1 MMSRP
6 ANPEPVFASPRPRR
20 SLRVGRL
27 VAWGLCSVLFVLLA
41 LVFVGGVRRP
51 ADPMCAGRRLS
62 AWLADLVSPDGLAR
76 GAATNAI
83 RRIGTNAV
91 PALTAQ
97 LATPDPV
104 LGRSATDAR
113 NYLPRGLWVF
123 AMRLAQPRAGLER
136 RWQAAAGLAAL
147 GAEAAPAVPAL
158 ARAVHDPDPR
168 VSAAAIEALRGVR
181 PAGLIA
187 MVGALSTTNA
197 TLFAQLCSAIGRCGP
212 DAALVATQ
220 LVAVLPDAP
229 PIWRPHL
236 HAALTAAGA
245 SAVGPLARL
254 LGNDQAA
261 LGDAAAAALR
271 AMMVEDYPTVKAVI
285 ALLQSSDLA
294 LRRGAARVLAGRTFW
309 ERRTMAALAGALADP
324 EPAVRL
330 EAIAALR
337 AASEW
342 SDQATNALPAI
353 QARLAAATGAER
365 EALTAAKVA
374 LESEVRPR

>member
-1 MMSRP
+1 MS
-6 ANPEPVFASPRPRR
+6 F
-20 SLRVGRL
+20 
-27 VAWGLCSVLFVLLA
+27 GLGSVLLVLLA
-41 LVFVGGVRRP
+41 LLFVGGLRRP
-51 ADPMCAGRRLS
+51 ADPMCEGRRLS
-62 AWLADLVSPDGLAR
+62 AWLADLVSPDALTR
-76 GAATNAI
+76 GAATNAV
-83 RRIGTNAV
+83 RRIGTNAI

-123 AMRLAQPRAGLER
+123 AMRLTQPRAGLER

-181 PAGLIA
+181 PVGLVAI
-187 MVGALSTTNA
+187 VGALSTTNA

-212 DAALVATQ
+212 DAAMVATQ
-220 LVAVLPDAP
+220 LVAALPDAP
-229 PIWRPHL
+229 PFWRPHL

-245 SAVGPLARL
+245 SAVGPLGRL
-254 LGNDQAA
+254 LGEDQAA
-261 LGDAAAAALR
+261 LCDAATAALQ
-271 AMMVEDYPTVKAVI
+271 AMIVEDYPSVKAVV
-285 ALLQSSDLA
+285 ALLQSPDA
-294 LRRGAARVLAGRTFW
+294 ARRQGAVRVLAGRTFW
-309 ERRTMAALAGALADP
+309 ERRTMAALARAVGDP
-324 EPAVRL
+324 EPTVRL
-330 EAIAALR
+330 EAVAALR

-365 EALTAAKVA
+365 EALSAAKAV
-374 LESEVRPR
+374 LEAAVGRH